1 METAC
6 LPANQDIRTTTSR
19 ICGLIRE
26 CYLSLQLSLRSPYVD
41 GSELYDALVSLGHGA
56 EAVSPGSVT
65 IALGPKGLALP
76 VANLA
81 GKPKHYLPA
90 AVAAKAPETKGLSG
104 QVEEFADHVRKFARP
119 A

>member
-19 ICGLIRE
+19 ISGLIRE

-41 GSELYDALVSLGHGA
+41 GSELYDVLVSLGHGA

-65 IALGPKGLALP
+65 IALGPKGLRLP
-76 VANLA
+76 VANLG

-90 AVAAKAPETKGLSG
+90 VVAAKATENKGLSD
-104 QVEEFADHVRKFARP
+104 QVVAFADTVRKFART